1 MTRPTARSR
10 DTLAGCFICHG
21 DAPFWTSANA
31 QALAARHHDRTGHQ
45 TWCRIAMSVTY
56 GMDGGDDRQI
66 DIEDAIASGN
76 SRGKAEA
83 APLNGLRARAH
94 RLGSMPAMIP

>member
-45 TWCRIAMSVTY
+45 TWCRIALSVTY
-56 GMDGGDDRQI
+56 GIVAGDECQI
-66 DIEDAIASGN
+66 DIEDAIA
-76 SRGKAEA
+76 A
-83 APLNGLRARAH
+83 ASSVGSSETALMNALDASAH
-94 RLGSMPAMIP
+94 RHGSIPAVIP